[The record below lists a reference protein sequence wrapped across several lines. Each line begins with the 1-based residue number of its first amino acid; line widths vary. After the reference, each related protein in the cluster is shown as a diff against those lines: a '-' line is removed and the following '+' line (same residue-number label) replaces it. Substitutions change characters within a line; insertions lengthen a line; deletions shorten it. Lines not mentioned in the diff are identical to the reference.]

1 MARGEPTPTP
11 FDVPYPASSDR
22 PIRYARASDSTM
34 DFDVDAL
41 SRKLKERAEVSR
53 SSAAAGPTP
62 QQPPI
67 FTGGAAG
74 TGGGGLRGNGGAPVV
89 NAPAPP
95 HGNGHHA
102 TPEAADV
109 AADFSDVEKKRL
121 EVRATLSFSRFRCT
135 GFVAAPGSDFHSYQ
149 QNDTV

>member
-1 MARGEPTPTP
+1 
-11 FDVPYPASSDR
+11 
-22 PIRYARASDSTM
+22 M

-67 FTGGAAG
+67 FNGGAA
-74 TGGGGLRGNGGAPVV
+74 GGGGLRGNAHSGAQV
-89 NAPAPP
+89 NAPP

-121 EVRATLSFSRFRCT
+121 EVRPTLV
-135 GFVAAPGSDFHSYQ
+135 FVARGSIRESGRIGFGAPGSAIHQHF
-149 QNDTV
+149 DTKLLTPAV